1 MKFALLVPEE
11 FAVHYRQHSFEISGL
26 LNWARVLSG
35 DILMITEYSGGYDW
49 VMTNVSSTESEYI
62 SFIKQVDPEA
72 GVICCFDY
80 GFDIINQY
88 FSNLDRIWTVMNRAD
103 VIFSVNK
110 NQKEWIEIALRNR
123 GFDKPIH
130 YIPHPADTEN
140 MLKFRRKKEDR
151 TLGVGAM
158 WHQYS
163 PYDLQML
170 EVLKA
175 VEKRLKKPIKKTLI
189 GLKPRIML
197 EKVMKVVSATLPIVP
212 DDYPDEKMGGQPLDP
227 GLPKIIQNAPPGIGW
242 DGVLPYFGVEPWYNF
257 LSQFEVCL
265 DMYVT
270 NSIGR
275 FGIDCA
281 GVGVPLV
288 ASNRQ
293 DSSKLLWPFTTVDP
307 FVPGPAIDF
316 VTKLLKDADFYDK
329 TERVAFKSLHHF
341 GFAKSRE
348 RMLRVLGEMD

>member
-1 MKFALLVPEE
+1 MKFALCVPSE
-11 FAVHYRQHSFEISGL
+11 FFDHYHSHPFEISGL
-26 LNWARVLSG
+26 LQWAKVLKG
-35 DILMITEYSGGYDW
+35 DVVRIIDDLTPYDTI
-49 VMTNVSSTESEYI
+49 MLNFSSTENEYGSMI
-62 SFIKQVDPEA
+62 RQVNPDA
-72 GVICCFDY
+72 ILIGLFDY
-80 GFDIINQY
+80 GFDVVGSY
-88 FSNLDRIWTVMNRAD
+88 FVNLERIKTVMNRCD
-103 VIFSVNK
+103 IIMSVNK
-110 NQKEWIEIALRNR
+110 NQVSWMKLLLP
-123 GFDKPIH
+123 DKPIH

-151 TLGVGAM
+151 TLGLGSM

-175 VEKRLKKPIKKTLI
+175 VEKRLKKPIRKTLI

-197 EKVMKVVSATLPIVP
+197 EKGMKVVSSTMPIVP
-212 DDYPDEKMGGQPLDP
+212 DDYPDEKMRGQPLDP
-227 GLPKIIQNAPPGIGW
+227 GLPQIIQNAPPGIGW

>member
-26 LNWARVLSG
+26 LNWARVLNG

-72 GVICCFDY
+72 KVICCFDY

-88 FSNLDRIWTVMNRAD
+88 FANLDRIWTVMNRAD

-110 NQKEWIEIALRNR
+110 NQKEWIETGLRNR

-158 WHQYS
+158 WHQYAD
-163 PYDLQML
+163 YNLQML

-175 VEKRLKKPIKKTLI
+175 VEKKLKKPFRKTLI
-189 GLKPRIML
+189 GLKPRIMQ
-197 EKVMKVVSATLPIVP
+197 ERGMKILSSTIPMVR
-212 DDYPDEKMGGQPLDP
+212 DDYPDEKMRGQPLDP
-227 GLPKIIQNAPPGIGW
+227 GLLQIVERCPPGIGW
-242 DGVLPYFGVEPWYNF
+242 DGCLPYFGVEPWYSF
-257 LSQFEVCL
+257 LSQFQVCL

-293 DSSKLLWPFTTVDP
+293 DSSKLLYPFTTIDP
-307 FVPGPAIDF
+307 FEPEGAVNF
-316 VTKLLKDADFYDK
+316 VAKLLKDQDFYDK
-329 TERVAFKSLHHF
+329 TERVAFKNLDHF
-341 GFAKSRE
+341 SFRKSRE
-348 RMLRVLGEMD
+348 RMMRALSG